1 MAEYNKQYTPTLWK
15 NYPLTD
21 TSINAYRLNH
31 LEGGVNENDN
41 RLVALSED
49 KAEQAVVNKM
59 VKTVTLN
66 KDTGVLT
73 VTLLDG
79 TKTTYDL
86 DVEKVVANFD
96 LNSNN
101 DLVLT
106 LADGTQKVVPL
117 SKFVDTY
124 TFKSSGTITFNANG
138 KEITAFIPDGSI
150 TLAKLEATVLST
162 IRQYMLDAQTAKGQA
177 EQAAENARGY
187 AIGGT
192 GFEGV
197 SAQHFANLAKRY
209 AVITDEAPKDNAQSY
224 AQDAAKSA
232 EEARQA
238 AGCDGTA
245 ASISAVDV
253 QGLVAAAGGNS
264 DVQALINAVADRVI
278 NRLVAK
284 GQIVNNLLATEPGN
298 VLDATQGKALKEY
311 YDRLNSDLDE
321 YYSLNSPIKIIPQ
334 RANLNDYTAPG
345 QYKTESAAISNTVTN
360 TPYTASGFKLTVE
373 YLSVTSHIMQTLKS
387 VNASYAYFRTG
398 DFSDGTWNWRTWIS
412 VLTNADILTKT
423 VNLTQ
428 VTVPANS
435 GTAGSTTNIS
445 AQIPAGYKLLDARE
459 VGSGNNGCYVY
470 FFNFDGVNITLQ
482 IRNIT
487 NAAITTTPVARLLL
501 IPK

>member
-49 KAEQAVVNKM
+49 KAEQTVVNKM

-66 KDTGVLT
+66 KATGVLT

-79 TKTTYDL
+79 TKSTYDL
-86 DVEKVVANFD
+86 DIEKVVANFD
-96 LNSNN
+96 LNNNN

-124 TFKSSGTITFNANG
+124 TFKSSGTITFNTTG

-150 TLAKLEATVLST
+150 TLSKLEATVLST

-192 GFEGV
+192 GLEGV
-197 SAQHFANLAKRY
+197 SAQHFANQAKRY
-209 AVITDEAPKDNAQSY
+209 AVITDEAPKDNAQYY

-245 ASISAVDV
+245 ASITATDV
-253 QGLVAAAGGNS
+253 QGLVVAAGGNS
-264 DVQALINAVADRVI
+264 NVQALINAVADQVI

-284 GQIVNNLLATEPGN
+284 SQIVNNGLCTEPGKYP
-298 VLDATQGKALKEY
+298 LDAAYGKTLRDY
-311 YDRLNSDLDE
+311 IGRLQDSVNTINSDL
-321 YYSLNSPIKIIPQ
+321 
-334 RANLNDYTAPG
+334 
-345 QYKTESAAISNTVTN
+345 TESKNEVLLYSGKIKYNDEISVPNLHKYKLFHLGDNQNELYGCDVGGVVGN
-360 TPYTASGFKLTVE
+360 VLEFNLSGQVSGRAVFSSIKF
-373 YLSVTSHIMQTLKS
+373 HIIKANTLKVIFNIQ
-387 VNASYAYFRTG
+387 VNVTA
-398 DFSDGTWNWRTWIS
+398 D
-412 VLTNADILTKT
+412 NAIEYVSLE
-423 VNLTQ
+423 
-428 VTVPANS
+428 
-435 GTAGSTTNIS
+435 
-445 AQIPAGYKLLDARE
+445 RE
-459 VGSGNNGCYVY
+459 SQ
-470 FFNFDGVNITLQ
+470 ITLWGV
-482 IRNIT
+482 
-487 NAAITTTPVARLLL
+487 PL
-501 IPK
+501 I

>member
-49 KAEQAVVNKM
+49 KAEQTVVNKM
-59 VKTVTLN
+59 VKSVTLN

-79 TKTTYDL
+79 TKSTYDL
-86 DVEKVVANFD
+86 DIEKVVANFD

-124 TFKSSGTITFNANG
+124 TFKSSETITFNTTG
-138 KEITAFIPDGSI
+138 KEITAFIPDGSV

-162 IRQYMLDAQTAKGQA
+162 IRQHMLDAQTAKGQA

-197 SAQHFANLAKRY
+197 SAQYFANQAKRY
-209 AVITDEAPKDNAQSY
+209 AVITDEAPKDNAQYY

-245 ASISAVDV
+245 ASITATDV

-264 DVQALINAVADRVI
+264 NVQALINAVADRVI
-278 NRLVAK
+278 NQLVAK
-284 GQIVNNLLATEPGN
+284 GQIVNNLLATEPGS

-311 YDRLNSDLDE
+311 YDRLNSDLG
-321 YYSLNSPIKIIPQ
+321 NIGT
-334 RANLNDYTAPG
+334 NLSDVS
-345 QYKTESAAISNTVTN
+345 TELAATN
-360 TPYTASGFKLTVE
+360 TDLDPLKSNRV
-373 YLSVTSHIMQTLKS
+373 SHINS
-387 VNASYAYFRTG
+387 N
-398 DFSDGTWNWRTWIS
+398 
-412 VLTNADILTKT
+412 VLNK
-423 VNLTQ
+423 
-428 VTVPANS
+428 
-435 GTAGSTTNIS
+435 
-445 AQIPAGYKLLDARE
+445 
-459 VGSGNNGCYVY
+459 
-470 FFNFDGVNITLQ
+470 VNIVLWDADTADTPFKAGNTNRGNGFCITYSSGEPYSCQLAMAVGDSHLFT
-482 IRNIT
+482 RNSSPDGWSGW
-487 NAAITTTPVARLLL
+487 TT
-501 IPK
+501 K